1 MENRIKDIQEA
12 LVVIQITTMQQLRLP
27 VPPEMVERAKL
38 IDLERARATAIREI
52 TECVTASNQ

>member
-12 LVVIQITTMQQLRLP
+12 LVVMQIATMRQLRLP

-38 IDLERARATAIREI
+38 IDLEKARATAIREI
-52 TECVTASNQ
+52 TECVTNSKH